1 MSTSR
6 THTPRPHH
14 LADMTTEQAAEA
26 VTESPVVILPAGAF
40 EQHGPAMPLAT
51 DLVRAEAV
59 TDRVAERLSGRAV
72 IGPSLPVGVSPHH
85 VAFAGTL
92 TLSVATFRTV
102 LREYLDGLYA
112 HGWRKVLVA
121 TGHGGNN
128 AALTTLAQDLLAELP
143 DLEFAWS
150 PLTSVAADVVAR
162 MPKSEVHGHCGEAET
177 SQMLHLAPDLVHT
190 DRFAPGTR
198 NLSELDALSRLARRP
213 GHPTLQVRYDRLSAN
228 GVLGDPARATAE
240 DGAAIV
246 DRVVAEITEFVEEWL
261 KA

>member
-1 MSTSR
+1 MSAPEP
-6 THTPRPHH
+6 HTPRPHH

-26 VTESPVVILPAGAF
+26 VTESPVVILAAGAF

-59 TDRVAERLSGRAV
+59 ADRVAERLSGRAV
-72 IGPSLPVGVSPHH
+72 IGPGLPVGVSPHH

-92 TLSVATFRTV
+92 TLSVDTFRTV
-102 LREYLDGLYA
+102 LREYLDGLYT
-112 HGWRKVLVA
+112 HGWRKVLVI

-128 AALTTLAQDLLAELP
+128 AALTTLAQDLLADLP
-143 DLEFAWS
+143 DLQFAWS

-177 SQMLHLAPDLVHT
+177 AQMLHLAPGLVHT

-198 NLSELDALSRLARRP
+198 NLSELDALPRLARRP
-213 GHPTLQVRYDRLSAN
+213 GPPTIQVRYDRLSAN
-228 GVLGDPARATAE
+228 GVLGDPARATVE

-246 DRVVAEITEFVEEWL
+246 DRVVAEITDFVEEWL